1 MPNTW
6 MRAVYEMWMSEPY
19 EQSVE
24 DYKAHPEKYYSYLKG
39 IDEAE
44 FENLNSM
51 FQKKVN
57 KKDFMEGR
65 VCILYRNGVQLKE
78 KEILGKELT
87 CLLPE
92 NSVSQGKC
100 TFQIA
105 GVTDDN
111 RYAGI
116 GLGPDLIVSEKWL
129 EQVVKN
135 PFVQDMTVLYDE
147 EYDTQTEQAVIK
159 AIQSL
164 SDSRDVSYESK
175 IEEMENVKKAQGN
188 MKGVG
193 IGITLILA
201 FIGLMNYIN
210 TVSGVPRTD
219 RSNCRSWRVWA

>member
-1 MPNTW
+1 M
-6 MRAVYEMWMSEPY
+6 
-19 EQSVE
+19 
-24 DYKAHPEKYYSYLKG
+24 
-39 IDEAE
+39 
-44 FENLNSM
+44 
-51 FQKKVN
+51 
-57 KKDFMEGR
+57 
-65 VCILYRNGVQLKE
+65 QLKE

-193 IGITLILA
+193 IGITYLCYQS
-201 FIGLMNYIN
+201 MNYRGIAFSVPILP
-210 TVSGVPRTD
+210 VSAAVFLVLAVCVAVPVLAYRLLAG
-219 RSNCRSWRVWA
+219 RHSVVERIRGFE